1 MYSMADPHTTT
12 QQAID
17 HLYRQHYGKMVA
29 YLLRFSREIDLDMA
43 EDLVQDAFAAALV
56 NWGARLPDNPA
67 SWIYSVSRNK
77 ALNQLKAEKKM
88 NRLHGQPETVVPE
101 TAFSLDFPDDEQLR
115 LLFACAHPDLSPKV
129 QVVITLKYVVNF
141 KVATIAGL
149 LGMTV
154 DGVDKLLL
162 RARQKIK
169 AERILMTTP
178 APAAMARRLPMV
190 HKIIYLLFN
199 EGHTSAEGKALL
211 REELCEEAL
220 ILNKAILDSHLGNI
234 ETCALQA
241 LMLFSAARFK
251 ARFDDNGDLLDLEQQ
266 DRTRWNLDLIQLGCY
281 YFQKSHGDHISS
293 YHFEAGIAYLHS
305 IATSFA
311 TTDWQLIAGL
321 YRQLL
326 HHYPN
331 PFAELNYAIALY
343 HAGDVRASFEILF
356 SLQRSPFMNS
366 YYLLNATLGKLFMQE
381 NDHVQAAAYFSKTLT
396 QTRSAAEANY
406 IRKLLAKLN
415 A

>member
-1 MYSMADPHTTT
+1 MADPYTTA

-17 HLYRQHYGKMVA
+17 HLYKLHYGKMVA
-29 YLLRFSREIDLDMA
+29 SLLRFSREIDLDMA
-43 EDLVQDAFAAALV
+43 EDLVQDAFAAALTS
-56 NWGARLPDNPA
+56 WGMQLPDNPA
-67 SWIYSVSRNK
+67 GWIYTVCRNK

-88 NRLHGQPETVVPE
+88 NRLHGQPEPAVP
-101 TAFSLDFPDDEQLR
+101 AADFSSEFPDDEQLR

-129 QVVITLKYVVNF
+129 QIVITLKYVVNF
-141 KVATIAGL
+141 KVATIASV
-149 LGMTV
+149 LGMSI

-162 RARQKIK
+162 RARQKIR
-169 AERILMTTP
+169 AEKILLTTP
-178 APAAMARRLPMV
+178 APAAMQRRLPIV

-251 ARFDDNGDLLDLEQQ
+251 ARFDDNGDLMDLEQQ
-266 DRTRWNLDLIQLGCY
+266 DRTRWNEDLIQLGCY
-281 YFQKSHGDHISS
+281 YFQQSQGDGVSS
-293 YHFEAGIAYLHS
+293 YHFEAGIAYLHCM
-305 IATSFA
+305 ATSFA
-311 TTDWQLIAGL
+311 TTDWQLIAQL

-326 HHYPN
+326 HYYPN

-343 HAGDVRASFEILF
+343 HAGNVQQSFDLLF
-356 SLQRSPFMNS
+356 SLQRSPFMNR

-381 NDHVQAAAYFSKTLT
+381 NDHVQAAVYFSKTLT
-396 QTRSAAEANY
+396 QTRSEAEANY

-415 A
+415 T

>member
-1 MYSMADPHTTT
+1 MADQYPAT
-12 QQAID
+12 QQVID
-17 HLYRQHYGKMVA
+17 QLYRLHYGKMVA
-29 YLLRFSREIDLDMA
+29 SLLRFSREIDLEIA
-43 EDLVQDAFAAALV
+43 EDLVQDAFAAALT
-56 NWGARLPDNPA
+56 NWGARVPDNPA
-67 SWIYSVSRNK
+67 GWIYSVCRNK
-77 ALNQLKAEKKM
+77 ALNRLRAEKKM
-88 NRLHGQPETVVPE
+88 NRLHGQPEPAVPATV
-101 TAFSLDFPDDEQLR
+101 FSAEFPDDEQLR
-115 LLFACAHPDLSPKV
+115 LLFACAHPDLSPRV

-141 KVATIAGL
+141 KVATIARL
-149 LGMTV
+149 LGMTL
-154 DGVDKLLL
+154 DGADKLLL

-169 AERILMTTP
+169 AEKILLTTP
-178 APAAMARRLPMV
+178 APAAMQRRLPIV

-199 EGHTSAEGKALL
+199 EGHTSAEGKTLL

-220 ILNKAILDSHLGNI
+220 ILNKAILDSQIGNT

-241 LMLFSAARFK
+241 LMLLSAARFK
-251 ARFDDNGDLLDLEQQ
+251 ARFDDNGDLMDLEQQ
-266 DRTRWNLDLIQLGCY
+266 DRSRWDTDLVQLGHY
-281 YFQKSHGDHISS
+281 YFHQSQGTSISS

-311 TTDWQLIAGL
+311 TTDWQLIASL

-343 HAGDVRASFEILF
+343 HAGDVQQSFDILF

-381 NDHVQAAAYFSKTLT
+381 NDHVQAAVYFSKTLT
-396 QTRSAAEANY
+396 QTRSEAEANY

-415 A
+415 T